1 MADNTFH
8 EVSGMSFKNSLN
20 ILGDAIVPCSFEPL
34 TGWFR
39 DGCCETGPNDRGR
52 HIVCAV
58 MTDEFL
64 AFSKACG
71 NDLSTPAPQYNFP
84 GLKAGDRWCLCLDR
98 WREAHRAG
106 KAPKIIAEATH
117 QVALER
123 VPLETLMEF
132 AVKG

>member
-1 MADNTFH
+1 
-8 EVSGMSFKNSLN
+8 MSFKNSLN
-20 ILGDAIVPCSFEPL
+20 VLGEPLVPCSFEPL

-64 AFSKACG
+64 AFSKARG
-71 NDLSTPAPQYNFP
+71 NDLSTPVPQYEFP
-84 GLKAGDRWCLCLDR
+84 GLKAGDSWCLCLDR
-98 WREAHRAG
+98 WREAHKAG
-106 KAPKIIAEATH
+106 KAPQILLEATH

-123 VPLETLMEF
+123 VPLETLQKF
-132 AVKG
+132 AVKD

>member
-1 MADNTFH
+1 
-8 EVSGMSFKNSLN
+8 MSFKDSLN
-20 ILGDAIVPCSFEPL
+20 VLGEALVPCSFEPL

-71 NDLSTPAPQYNFP
+71 NDLSTPLPQYSFP
-84 GLKAGDRWCLCLDR
+84 GLKEGDKWCLCLDR
-98 WREAHRAG
+98 WREAYAAG
-106 KAPKIIAEATH
+106 KAPKVILEATH

-123 VPLETLMEF
+123 VPLETLKRF
-132 AVKG
+132 AVKL

>member
-1 MADNTFH
+1 
-8 EVSGMSFKNSLN
+8 MSFKDSQN
-20 ILGDAIVPCSFEPL
+20 ILGTALVPCSFEPL

-71 NDLSTPAPQYNFP
+71 NNLTTPVPQYNFP
-84 GLKAGDRWCLCLDR
+84 GLKAGDKWCLCLDR

-123 VPLETLMEF
+123 VPLETLMAF
-132 AVKG
+132 AVKDEAGGT

>member
-1 MADNTFH
+1 
-8 EVSGMSFKNSLN
+8 MSFKNSLN
-20 ILGDAIVPCSFEPL
+20 ILGGALVPCSFEPL

-52 HIVCAV
+52 HLVCAV

-71 NDLSTPAPQYNFP
+71 NDLSTPVPQYNFP
-84 GLKAGDRWCLCLDR
+84 GLKAGDKWCLCLDR

-106 KAPKIIAEATH
+106 RAPKLIAEATH

-123 VPLETLMEF
+123 VSLETLMEF
-132 AVKG
+132 AVKD